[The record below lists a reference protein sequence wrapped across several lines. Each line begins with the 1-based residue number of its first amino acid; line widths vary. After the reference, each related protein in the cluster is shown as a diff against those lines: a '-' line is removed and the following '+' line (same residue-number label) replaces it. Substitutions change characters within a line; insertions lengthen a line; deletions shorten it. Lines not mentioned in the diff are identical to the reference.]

1 MLNVAT
7 VFSGIGSFEYA
18 LKEMNINHRIIFA
31 CDNGER
37 ILKKDI
43 NQINNEI
50 KHLDYYATKKYI
62 DKLYG
67 ELKQKNFVYETY
79 KNNYQIEEKDF
90 YQDIRFLDG
99 NIYRNKVDILV
110 GGSPCQSFSICGHYK
125 GLDDA
130 KGTLFF
136 DYARLVREIQPKVF
150 IYENVPGM
158 LSHDGGK
165 TFNIICNIFNSLGY
179 KWRYKI
185 INAKDCGIPQNRKR
199 LFVVGFKNG
208 LNIEK
213 FEFPDAVELDTTMA
227 DYLEDK
233 VDKKYYHGEK
243 GFKWS
248 TNKKNIGKRVGI
260 NSIISRTQ
268 NANQQFNWCGDV
280 IFTPIENCQWAKN
293 DSRVYVGNYN
303 DKQGTLRK
311 MTPRECLRLM
321 GYKDTFKIVV
331 PDRQIYR
338 QCGNSIVVNVLKL
351 ICEKIIETGVFK
363 DKL

>member
-233 VDKKYYHGEK
+233 VDKKYYHGQI
-243 GFKWS
+243 
-248 TNKKNIGKRVGI
+248 KK
-260 NSIISRTQ
+260 T
-268 NANQQFNWCGDV
+268 
-280 IFTPIENCQWAKN
+280 
-293 DSRVYVGNYN
+293 
-303 DKQGTLRK
+303 
-311 MTPRECLRLM
+311 
-321 GYKDTFKIVV
+321 
-331 PDRQIYR
+331 
-338 QCGNSIVVNVLKL
+338 
-351 ICEKIIETGVFK
+351 
-363 DKL
+363 